1 MAFHGKGNKSTGIF
15 PKRGLNPNNLEA
27 SGWGDVHPIASNK
40 TKTGR
45 SKNRRVEIKIYGMSE
60 N

>member
-1 MAFHGKGNKSTGIF
+1 MLEYFQ
-15 PKRGLNPNNLEA
+15 KRGLNPDNLEA